1 MMYHQYQEGY
11 IEVIVGCMFAGKTEE
26 LIRRINTLKFA
37 NKNIAVFKP
46 EIDNR
51 YSDNEVVSHA
61 GTRVHSY
68 VIKDAREILDIVTPE
83 IDVVAIDEVQ
93 FFDDENS
100 EAEERFLMLGLSNE
114 SRVLIICHCERD
126 AGNIIRIISARKAT
140 KNERKHYEGGSQ

>member
-1 MMYHQYQEGY
+1 MIKFEWNATKAAANQKKHGVSFEEAQSVFYDE
-11 IEVIVGCMFAGKTEE
+11 FA
-26 LIRRINTLKFA
+26 I
-37 NKNIAVFKP
+37 
-46 EIDNR
+46 
-51 YSDNEVVSHA
+51 
-61 GTRVHSY
+61 
-68 VIKDAREILDIVTPE
+68 
-83 IDVVAIDEVQ
+83 Q